1 MSSVPDREPEPSK
14 LSNEWE
20 RQQTKTF
27 TAWVNSHLSKRDM
40 KIEDIARDLSDGRK
54 LLALL
59 EIIADETL
67 PKPSRGTM
75 KIHHVENVGRALRFI
90 QDKNVDVRSIAPEEV
105 VDHNLKMIL
114 GLTWMLILRFE
125 IQDISEDQL
134 NAKDALLLWCQRK
147 TEGYSNVDVQNFHMS
162 WKDGLAFCALIHRHR
177 PDLIDYDKLSKGNA
191 RENLNTAFD
200 VAERELGIPKLL
212 DAEDMVNCIKPDE
225 RSVMTY
231 VAKYYK
237 CFASFNQVRG
247 GSFFPFNT
255 TLPSQVPHSTS
266 HTQQSKKKKE
276 KQQTHSLT
284 SHPSLTPSL
293 PHSLDTHT
301 LTLSPSPPHFFT
313 PSLTHSLP
321 RSLTLS
327 PSPPHTLTHPLLHQ
341 AETAAKKIA
350 TVLETN
356 REHERLIAQYET
368 MATDLLAWIE
378 QTIAWLADR
387 PAIHDV
393 QTCTDKIETINK
405 FRSEELPTK
414 LEERA
419 VLEEHYSTLQT
430 KLRLSGRPP
439 FVASESKE
447 ISDVVA
453 AWERLEAADSEHLRW
468 VLDEL
473 KRVRQAEAKA
483 ALFTSKADAHEA
495 WTSGKDAQL
504 QADDYSGAN
513 LATVS
518 ALLKKHQAFQ
528 SDLTAHEQRVHEIGT
543 LANELDDLKYVN
555 ADAVNDRYAAI
566 YENWQTLVQLTQDRH
581 QKLTEAEASARHLD
595 GLFLEFAQQAPPF
608 SNFIELAKEKLTEP
622 YVVETEEETET
633 LRSDYNKFT
642 ESVPEFQTAFEA
654 LTELNK
660 DMSEHGSTENPY
672 SPHSFDALA
681 EGWQQVQELVAQ
693 RATELSAEADKQA
706 SREALRTKWA
716 AAAKESQEW
725 LTARDAEIKD
735 TFTATTYDK
744 LEDQI
749 ATLQQVEASVEEY
762 KPQMEALEQIHKET
776 RDNLI
781 FDNQHTNITMEVLR
795 GKYSAIKSSIS
806 RAINE
811 LNNQILARD
820 STNITEEE
828 MKEYKESF
836 MHWDKDRSG
845 FLEHKEF
852 RAFLLSLGKFAI
864 SQVPDEEGDEE
875 WERIIKRLDPNGDGK
890 VSFDEFIAFMV
901 EESADAESADQLLE
915 AFRVLSNG
923 QQYVL
928 ASDLQRE
935 LSPELYEYC
944 VQNMSPYEGGP
955 EGALD
960 YSSFANA
967 LYGESDL

>member
-1 MSSVPDREPEPSK
+1 
-14 LSNEWE
+14 
-20 RQQTKTF
+20 
-27 TAWVNSHLSKRDM
+27 
-40 KIEDIARDLSDGRK
+40 
-54 LLALL
+54 
-59 EIIADETL
+59 
-67 PKPSRGTM
+67 
-75 KIHHVENVGRALRFI
+75 
-90 QDKNVDVRSIAPEEV
+90 
-105 VDHNLKMIL
+105 
-114 GLTWMLILRFE
+114 MLILRFE

-237 CFASFNQVRG
+237 CFASFN
-247 GSFFPFNT
+247 
-255 TLPSQVPHSTS
+255 
-266 HTQQSKKKKE
+266 
-276 KQQTHSLT
+276 
-284 SHPSLTPSL
+284 
-293 PHSLDTHT
+293 
-301 LTLSPSPPHFFT
+301 
-313 PSLTHSLP
+313 
-321 RSLTLS
+321 
-327 PSPPHTLTHPLLHQ
+327 Q